1 MAYKRKLATSKF
13 RNEIV
18 YPKLKKWLDD
28 NNIIASEFAK
38 IIDVPQTTLYEYLN
52 GKTESLKLIRKIKSV
67 TCLEWK
73 DLIKSEPPR
82 TPKER
87 GDNNG

>member
-87 GDNNG
+87 GGEK